1 VGRAWLAVLCREA
14 RGCCFA
20 AIGLYA
26 AAAAGVAAFVV
37 LRLLCCAL
45 AWPLLFASPVSLL
58 KTGWEA
64 PRWRGSEAAA
74 GQCAAAA
81 TSIGLLA
88 LLRSCRGV
96 AVAVVA
102 VVGRLCFVLWF
113 KNEH

>member
-20 AIGLYA
+20 AIGLY